1 MNICNIRTT
10 RIENKINYTHADLY
24 RINYS
29 MYEKSTDINLKKKKY
44 RSETCAGFEETFL
57 NKANTDDATK

>member
-29 MYEKSTDINLKKKKY
+29 MYEKSTDINLKKKV
-44 RSETCAGFEETFL
+44 SERNMRRIWRDFSE
-57 NKANTDDATK
+57 